1 MTEKRVIPWA
11 EIREK
16 YEAGEGS
23 YAALGRRYGVSG
35 AAVGKRARRE
45 HWAGRRTGQKSEK
58 SAMEDC
64 LASAARQLR
73 RSVEETMECGENVSV
88 KELKELT
95 VMLRELMNLE
105 QAVSDRE
112 RMEEAQRGQLR
123 IVMEEDTAAY
133 SQ

>member
-1 MTEKRVIPWA
+1 MTAKRVIPWG

-35 AAVGKRARRE
+35 AAVGNRARKENWKRSN
-45 HWAGRRTGQKSEK
+45 TGAPRSEK
-58 SAMEDC
+58 NTMEDC
-64 LASAARQLR
+64 LTSAAQQLR
-73 RSVEETMECGENVSV
+73 RSVAETVECGENVSV

-95 VMLRELMNLE
+95 AMLRELMNLE
-105 QAVSDRE
+105 QAVTERE
-112 RMEEAQRGQLR
+112 EEGEERLR
-123 IVMEEDTAAY
+123 IIMEEDAAAC

>member
-23 YAALGRRYGVSG
+23 YAALGRRYGVSE
-35 AAVGKRARRE
+35 ATVGNRARSE
-45 HWAGRRTGQKSEK
+45 NWKGRSRGRASKK
-58 SAMEDC
+58 NAMEDC
-64 LASAARQLR
+64 LASAAQQLR
-73 RSVEETMECGENVSV
+73 RSVEETMERGENVSV

-105 QAVSDRE
+105 QAVAERE
-112 RMEEAQRGQLR
+112 KSGEEQQEQLR
-123 IVMEEDTAAY
+123 IVMEEDAAAY